1 MMELSQR
8 ELLPGIRLTA
18 LQTNKFK
25 TSMLAFTFIEPL
37 SAKTAAENALLPAVL
52 RRGCQRYPDM
62 ISMAAALDD
71 LYGGAIEPMVR
82 KKGETQ
88 CIGFVGSFLDDCYIP
103 EESNVLESAIELMA
117 QLLLRPA
124 GEPGSFVSDYLESEK
139 QNLASRIRSRI
150 NDKQQYAVYRLTSKM
165 CAGEAYGVDKLGEVE
180 EVEAITQEGL
190 WARYQAL
197 LSETPIQLFYCGA
210 APIERVEA
218 SMKAAFSSLPQGQ
231 RTAKTANVST
241 LPTTQEET
249 RYFKEQ
255 MDVTQGKLVM
265 GFRLDAPYIEPAAA
279 VALLVFNAI
288 YGGSTNSKL
297 FLNVRERLSLCYYAN
312 SMTDKHKGILLVSS
326 GIAFDQYE
334 KAKDEILAQLD
345 DCRKG
350 HITAEELESARRFV
364 INNLR
369 LTADAQGRLED
380 FWLGQAVA
388 GSEDPPSDLEKVAE
402 TVTLE
407 EIQNLAKKLHLDS
420 VYFLQGKEGE
430 TL

>member
-8 ELLPGIRLTA
+8 ELLPGIKLTA

-25 TSMLAFTFIEPL
+25 TSMLAFTFLEPL
-37 SAKTAAENALLPAVL
+37 SAKTAAENALIPAVL
-52 RRGCQRYPDM
+52 RRGCQSYPDM
-62 ISMAAALDD
+62 LSMSAALDD

-88 CIGFVGSFLDDCYIP
+88 CIGLLGSFLDDCYIP
-103 EESNVLESAIELMA
+103 EESNILESAIELMA
-117 QLLLRPA
+117 QLLLKPA
-124 GEPGSFVSDYLESEK
+124 GEPLSFVPDYLESEK

-150 NDKQQYAVYRLTSKM
+150 NDKQQYAVYRLTSQM

-180 EVEAITQEGL
+180 AVEAITQEGL

-197 LSETPIQLFYCGA
+197 LVSSPIQLYYCGA
-210 APIERVEA
+210 APIARVEA
-218 SMKAAFSSLPQGQ
+218 AMRAALSALPQGE
-231 RTAKTANVST
+231 RTSSTATV
-241 LPTTQEET
+241 TTQASTQEGAH
-249 RYFKEQ
+249 YFEDH
-255 MDVTQGKLVM
+255 MDVLQGKLVM
-265 GFRLDAPYIEPAAA
+265 GFRLDASYTESSAAA
-279 VALLVFNAI
+279 ALLVFNAI
-288 YGGSTNSKL
+288 YGGSTNAKL

-312 SMTDKHKGILLVSS
+312 SMADKYKGILLVSS

-350 HITAEELESARRFV
+350 HITQQELESARRFV
-364 INNLR
+364 INNLC

-380 FWLGQAVA
+380 FWLGQAVV
-388 GSEDPPSDLEKVAE
+388 GSDDPPNVLEQAAE
-402 TVTLE
+402 AVTLE
-407 EIQNLAKKLHLDS
+407 EIQILAQKMHLDS

>member
-25 TSMLAFTFIEPL
+25 TSMLAFTFLEPL

-62 ISMAAALDD
+62 LSMAAALDD
-71 LYGGAIEPMVR
+71 LYGCAIEPMVR
-82 KKGETQ
+82 QKGETQ

-117 QLLLRPA
+117 ELLLKPA
-124 GEPGSFVSDYLESEK
+124 GEDGSFVPDYLESEK

-150 NDKQQYAVYRLTSKM
+150 NDKQQYAVYRLTKQM

-180 EVEAITQEGL
+180 DVEAITQEGL

-197 LSETPIQLFYCGA
+197 LTSTPIQIYYCGS
-210 APIERVEA
+210 APIARVETA
-218 SMKAAFSSLPQGQ
+218 LKEALSDLPQGA
-231 RTAKTANVST
+231 RTRKPVNV
-241 LPTTQEET
+241 PTQAPTQNET
-249 RYFKEQ
+249 RYFEDH
-255 MDVTQGKLVM
+255 MDVMQGKLVL
-265 GFRLDAPYIEPAAA
+265 GFRLDAPYTQPASAA
-279 VALLVFNAI
+279 TVSIFNAI

-297 FLNVRERLSLCYYAN
+297 FMNVRERLSLCYYAN
-312 SMTDKHKGILLVSS
+312 SMTDKHKGLLLVSS

-350 HITAEELESARRFV
+350 RISPEELESARRFV
-364 INNLR
+364 INNLC

-388 GSEDPPSDLEKVAE
+388 GFDDPPSTLEKAAE
-402 TVTLE
+402 AVTLE
-407 EIQNLAKKLHLDS
+407 EIQNLAQKVQLDS
-420 VYFLQGKEGE
+420 VYFLQGKEGA